1 MPLGVWVI
9 RETVNNAMWTSQPII
24 LDNFNDAMKTMADGF
39 MVDYKYWKASSK
51 LINFIKTQ
59 KTLDLFL

>member
-1 MPLGVWVI
+1 M
-9 RETVNNAMWTSQPII
+9 
-24 LDNFNDAMKTMADGF
+24 DNFNDAVKKMAEGF

-59 KTLDLFL
+59 KTLDTFL